1 MLKVSFFV
9 ALSIFLT
16 ITLFLSI
23 YGMAYIGIIWLIRLS
38 KNIKN
43 KLME

>member
-16 ITLFLSI
+16 VTLFVTI
-23 YGMAYIGIIWLIRLS
+23 YGLAYIGIFKFIELV
-38 KNIKN
+38 N
-43 KLME
+43 KLKDLVQ

>member
-23 YGMAYIGIIWLIRLS
+23 YGMAYIGIIWLIKLL

-43 KLME
+43 KITE